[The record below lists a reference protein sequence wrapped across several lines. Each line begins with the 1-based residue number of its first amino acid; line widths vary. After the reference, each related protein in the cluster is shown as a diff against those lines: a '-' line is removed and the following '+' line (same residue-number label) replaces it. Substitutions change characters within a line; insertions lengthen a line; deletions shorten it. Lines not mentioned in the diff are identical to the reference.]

1 MALNPNPNRSFKNN
15 NEIDSRQV
23 MTNKI
28 IQEMNNGTLP
38 WQAPWPKGLVK
49 ERQRNPFSETEYK
62 GMNLVTLELAGFGDP
77 RWMTYNQASKNGMT
91 IPRGT
96 KGKRIEYWTMKEY
109 TVKENVVDPDT
120 GEISVVEIKK
130 QRPIGKT
137 FTVFNAEQVEGMPPF
152 KNEAT
157 KHLPEKELNER
168 AEKLLKATGAQV
180 MFDSPGE
187 AFYDKYTKVIHLSPR
202 YTYNSTY
209 DMYSSILHQLAHWTS
224 SKMDR
229 KIPDITEDK
238 DGYMRE
244 ELRVELAC
252 YFLAHD
258 LGIGATQ
265 DHIKSHASCIA
276 PWVKLLKI
284 NKHEIFRVAREGEKI
299 YNFLMDYVPEYR
311 RSKPI
316 DVEEQVAEEQA
327 KKELK
332 TIKEANT
339 RIERDITDRADREDR
354 ENREEQEK
362 TEAVQKEEAK
372 KKEEKQEEIN
382 ELQAEDA
389 SETKKIE
396 EQPPQPAFDI
406 DSIIDI
412 AF

>member
-1 MALNPNPNRSFKNN
+1 
-15 NEIDSRQV
+15 
-23 MTNKI
+23 
-28 IQEMNNGTLP
+28 
-38 WQAPWPKGLVK
+38 
-49 ERQRNPFSETEYK
+49 
-62 GMNLVTLELAGFGDP
+62 
-77 RWMTYNQASKNGMT
+77 
-91 IPRGT
+91 
-96 KGKRIEYWTMKEY
+96 
-109 TVKENVVDPDT
+109 
-120 GEISVVEIKK
+120 
-130 QRPIGKT
+130 
-137 FTVFNAEQVEGMPPF
+137 
-152 KNEAT
+152 
-157 KHLPEKELNER
+157 
-168 AEKLLKATGAQV
+168 
-180 MFDSPGE
+180 
-187 AFYDKYTKVIHLSPR
+187 
-202 YTYNSTY
+202 
-209 DMYSSILHQLAHWTS
+209 
-224 SKMDR
+224 MDR

-339 RIERDITDRADREDR
+339 RIERDITDRVDREDR
-354 ENREEQEK
+354 ENREKQEK

-372 KKEEKQEEIN
+372 KKEEKQEEIK

-389 SETKKIE
+389 AETKKIE
-396 EQPPQPAFDI
+396 EEPPQPAFDI